1 MVKHSEPLNLT
12 FSALAD
18 PTRRAILA
26 RLVDGQRTVGDLKE
40 PFELSPSGFSK
51 HLRVLENAGLLRQHK
66 RGRQRYCEAVIE
78 PLWMF
83 CRKLNRG
90 GFAKVQWKAV
100 DCRTALVARRKSRYP
115 WSDFFGLL

>member
-1 MVKHSEPLNLT
+1 MVKQSEPLNLT

-51 HLRVLENAGLLRQHK
+51 HLRVLEKAGLLRQHK
-66 RGRQRYCEAVIE
+66 KGRRRYCEAVIE
-78 PLWMF
+78 PLDEAVTWLERYRETWGASLDSF
-83 CRKLNRG
+83 TDYAEQLQAKLDRG
-90 GFAKVQWKAV
+90 AE
-100 DCRTALVARRKSRYP
+100 DER
-115 WSDFFGLL
+115 